1 MKRLAGTAA
10 SILLAACGAAAPTPE
25 RAGASTLQG
34 ELDEIAARIDGRVAI
49 AVVSLDVGST
59 LERGGEWAV
68 NGDTPMP
75 QQSTFKAWLAV
86 AAADAVERGEASW
99 EDEVRIER
107 AHLLFPYQP
116 IAEEV
121 GPEGSAFTLAHLV
134 EQVLLVSDNPSAD
147 AILRHLGGT
156 EAVQA
161 ALERRGV
168 EGVRITTNE
177 EGLHALA
184 DRLRA
189 EVAELPEEDARA
201 HLLAALAADPNAAT
215 ALGAARSLA
224 RLARG
229 ELLSEASTRRIL
241 SLMEASETGQ
251 ARLRAGLAPGW
262 TLAHKTGSGFE
273 VAGVSLGANDIGV
286 LTAPDGRRYA
296 VAVFVAGTTADAA
309 TRDAVIA
316 DAARAVTR
324 SEASR

>member
-1 MKRLAGTAA
+1 
-10 SILLAACGAAAPTPE
+10 
-25 RAGASTLQG
+25 
-34 ELDEIAARIDGRVAI
+34 
-49 AVVSLDVGST
+49 
-59 LERGGEWAV
+59 

-184 DRLRA
+184 
-189 EVAELPEEDARA
+189 
-201 HLLAALAADPNAAT
+201 
-215 ALGAARSLA
+215 
-224 RLARG
+224 
-229 ELLSEASTRRIL
+229 
-241 SLMEASETGQ
+241 
-251 ARLRAGLAPGW
+251 
-262 TLAHKTGSGFE
+262 
-273 VAGVSLGANDIGV
+273 
-286 LTAPDGRRYA
+286 
-296 VAVFVAGTTADAA
+296 
-309 TRDAVIA
+309 
-316 DAARAVTR
+316 
-324 SEASR
+324 